1 MSALAD
7 SGLPPGADAGQW
19 AYPSLRQSLSAGTAP
34 SLLLTILGELV
45 LPVSSPVWTASLL
58 YVLKGLG
65 IEEQTARQTL
75 ARTAESG
82 LIVGERSGRLVRWSL
97 TDAGVTLI
105 QETTRRVMSLST
117 VPEQWD
123 GNCLIL
129 VVSVPQHQKAVRKR
143 LYSALNW
150 AGFGNPA
157 PGLWTSPH
165 ADREEEMRQIVKDFD
180 LQQSSF
186 AFRGTTVDAGLTDDE
201 IVQRA
206 WDLDDVADRY
216 RKLIDTFT
224 DVAPEPGDDL
234 LFSYIALANE
244 WRQFPSMDPQLPRN
258 LMPDWIGRDATKL
271 VLDLY
276 TTWSEGAFKRWREI
290 MELTSPEK

>member
-1 MSALAD
+1 MWASSTVRDNLA
-7 SGLPPGADAGQW
+7 AG
-19 AYPSLRQSLSAGTAP
+19 SAP
-34 SLLLTILGELV
+34 SLLLTVLGELV
-45 LPVSSPVWTASLL
+45 MPVQAPVWTAAIL

-65 IEEQTARQTL
+65 VEEQTARQTL
-75 ARTAESG
+75 ARTAEAG
-82 LIVGERSGRLVRWSL
+82 LIRGERSGRLVRWSL
-97 TDAGVTLI
+97 TEAGTTLI
-105 QETTRRVMSLST
+105 EETTRRVMSLST
-117 VPEQWD
+117 VPEHWD

-129 VVSVPQHQKAVRKR
+129 VVSVPQHQKAIRKR
-143 LYSALNW
+143 LYGALNW

-165 ADREEEMRQIVKDFD
+165 ADRENEMRQIIKDFD

-186 AFRGTTVDAGLTDDE
+186 AFRGTTVQAGLTDDE

-224 DVAPEPGDDL
+224 DVDPEPGDDL

-244 WRQFPSMDPQLPRN
+244 WRHFPTMDPQLPRD
-258 LMPDWIGRDATKL
+258 LMPNWIGRDATEMF
-271 VLDLY
+271 LDLY
-276 TTWSEGAFKRWREI
+276 TKWSEGAFARWLEI
-290 MELTSPEK
+290 IAATSPDKR

>member
-1 MSALAD
+1 MWASSALRD
-7 SGLPPGADAGQW
+7 NLSSG
-19 AYPSLRQSLSAGTAP
+19 SAP
-34 SLLLTILGELV
+34 SLLLTVLGELV
-45 LPVSSPVWTASLL
+45 LPVKAPVWTAALL

-75 ARTAESG
+75 ARTAEAG
-82 LIVGERSGRLVRWSL
+82 LISGQRTGRLVRWTL
-97 TDAGVTLI
+97 TDSGVTLI
-105 QETTRRVMSLST
+105 EETTRRVMSLST
-117 VPEQWD
+117 VPERWD

-129 VVSVPQHQKAVRKR
+129 VVSVPQHQKAIRKR

-165 ADREEEMRQIVKDFD
+165 ADREDEMRQIIKDFD

-186 AFRGTTVDAGLTDDE
+186 AFRGNTVQAGLTDDE

-216 RKLIDTFT
+216 RNLIATFT
-224 DVAPEPGDDL
+224 DVEPTPGDDL

-244 WRQFPSMDPQLPRN
+244 WRQFPSMDPQLPRD
-258 LMPDWIGRDATKL
+258 LMPDWIGRDATEMFL
-271 VLDLY
+271 TLY
-276 TTWSEGAFKRWREI
+276 TKWSEGAFLRWREI
-290 MELTSPEK
+290 MTATSPEKS

>member
-1 MSALAD
+1 
-7 SGLPPGADAGQW
+7 
-19 AYPSLRQSLSAGTAP
+19 
-34 SLLLTILGELV
+34 
-45 LPVSSPVWTASLL
+45 
-58 YVLKGLG
+58 
-65 IEEQTARQTL
+65 
-75 ARTAESG
+75 
-82 LIVGERSGRLVRWSL
+82 
-97 TDAGVTLI
+97 
-105 QETTRRVMSLST
+105 MSLSK
-117 VPEQWD
+117 VPERWD

-129 VVSVPQHQKAVRKR
+129 VVSVPQQQKANRKR

-165 ADREEEMRQIVKDFD
+165 ADREDEMRQIVEDFG

-216 RKLIDTFT
+216 RKLIATFT
-224 DVAPEPGDDL
+224 DVEPKQGDDL

-244 WRQFPSMDPQLPRN
+244 WRQFPSMDPQLPRD
-258 LMPDWIGRDATKL
+258 LMPNWIGRDATEMF
-271 VLDLY
+271 VNLY
-276 TTWSEGAFKRWREI
+276 AKWSEGAFKRWREI
-290 MELTSPEK
+290 MVSTSPEKRYLNERP